1 MALTISN
8 EDRRISGDR
17 VLIDAKVTFDSSY
30 PTGGESLAASDFQGL
45 VQIDGLIV
53 HSANL
58 ATYRVIW
65 DETNSKL
72 KVFVENSSGDGSE
85 DEEGNT
91 DNISTLTCL
100 VQVQGK

>member
-17 VLIDAKVTFDSSY
+17 VVIDAKVTFDSSY

-58 ATYRVIW
+58 ALYRVIW
-65 DETNSKL
+65 DEANSKL
-72 KVFVENSSGDGSE
+72 KVYVEDGTSGKE
-85 DEEGNT
+85 AEEGNT
-91 DNISTLTCL
+91 DDIQTLTCL

>member
-17 VLIDAKVTFDSSY
+17 VLIDAKVTFDLSY

-45 VQIDGLIV
+45 IQIDGLIV
-53 HSANL
+53 HSASL
-58 ATYRVIW
+58 ALYRVIW

-72 KVFVENSSGDGSE
+72 KVYVEDGTTGKE
-85 DEEGNT
+85 AEEGNT
-91 DNISTLTCL
+91 DDIATLTCL

>member
-17 VLIDAKVTFDSSY
+17 VVIDAKVTFDTSY
-30 PTGGESLAASDFQGL
+30 PTGGEALAASDFQGL
-45 VQIDGLIV
+45 IQIDGLIV

-58 ATYRVIW
+58 ALYRVIW
-65 DETNSKL
+65 DEANSKL
-72 KVFVENSSGDGSE
+72 KVYVEDGSTG
-85 DEEGNT
+85 EEGNT
-91 DNISTLTCL
+91 DNIATLTCL